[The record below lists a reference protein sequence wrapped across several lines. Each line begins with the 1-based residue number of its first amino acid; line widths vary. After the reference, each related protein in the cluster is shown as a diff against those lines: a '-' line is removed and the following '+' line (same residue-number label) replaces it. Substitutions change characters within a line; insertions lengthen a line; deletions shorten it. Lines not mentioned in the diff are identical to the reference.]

1 MAKSKF
7 KVGQAVS
14 FPSNGLVGDRARKGG
29 IITAI
34 EKMYELK
41 DENKRYYPNG
51 ECRGELT
58 TIKKL
63 SKGKH
68 KGYAYRCKTIQPDG
82 YIAEIVTVEEYNL
95 RLSTEKEVMNSYTL
109 YRS

>member
-68 KGYAYRCKTIQPDG
+68 KGYAYRCKTIQPNG
-82 YIAEIVTVEEYNL
+82 YIAEIVTVEEHNL

-109 YRS
+109 YR